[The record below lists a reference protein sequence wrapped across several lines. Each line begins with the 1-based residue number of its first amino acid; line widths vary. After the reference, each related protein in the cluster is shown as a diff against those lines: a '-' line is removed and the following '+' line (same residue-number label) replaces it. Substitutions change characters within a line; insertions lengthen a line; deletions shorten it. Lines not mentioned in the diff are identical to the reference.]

1 MGSRKWSSA
10 RPAQLAHALGDDG
23 GAQAVEFFQRQHVG
37 LRQDESQPKIA
48 LPVASRAKLL
58 PIILLPPVV
67 APPGL
72 INGLTSR
79 LMRVS
84 PIPG

>member
-37 LRQDESQPKIA
+37 LRKDESQPKIA
-48 LPVASRAKLL
+48 LPVANPAKLDFRDTA
-58 PIILLPPVV
+58 V
-67 APPGL
+67 
-72 INGLTSR
+72 R
-79 LMRVS
+79 QFC
-84 PIPG
+84 

>member
-37 LRQDESQPKIA
+37 LPQDASQPKIA
-48 LPVASRAKLL
+48 LPVANPAK
-58 PIILLPPVV
+58 
-67 APPGL
+67 
-72 INGLTSR
+72 T
-79 LMRVS
+79 
-84 PIPG
+84 

>member
-37 LRQDESQPKIA
+37 LREDESQPKIA
-48 LPVASRAKLL
+48 LPGREPHK
-58 PIILLPPVV
+58 
-67 APPGL
+67 
-72 INGLTSR
+72 T
-79 LMRVS
+79 
-84 PIPG
+84 